1 MKKQQAKSS
10 WIVALTLVLATAMT
24 AAAQDK
30 PPSQIS
36 NLKSESRVGVDAAR
50 KLNLTLRDAI
60 TQALENNRDIEVEK
74 LNVQMNEFDLRA
86 GYGVY
91 DPVISTG
98 LFYNRQT
105 SPVASILAG
114 GRNGRLLTD
123 SVSNNTALTQRVM
136 REGGVFQGSFDN
148 YRDTTQ
154 NLFNSINPQ
163 YTSRLNFSFTQ
174 PLWKNRT
181 IDLSRRQ
188 IKLAKKRLDISDSQ
202 FRQRAIEIIAQV
214 QRAYWDLV
222 FARRDREIKRES
234 VELADT
240 QLKHNERLVEAG
252 TLAPADIISARVE
265 LERRNDEA
273 EAALEAIQRA
283 ENALKNLMLQP
294 SNGELWQTELI
305 PVEMPQVDST
315 ASLPLTDALKLAHAN
330 RPEMQQFHLRG
341 DLNQIDVD
349 YFRNQTKPQIDLVAT
364 YGTVGVAGSQRTETN
379 FFQASNELL
388 YGSINNLISRV
399 NTLTPGSPPLPPLL
413 VTGGAGVPD
422 FLTGGYGQ
430 SLANLFKNEFRT
442 WRFGVNINLPLRNR
456 TAQANLG
463 RALAEGR
470 QIDVQR
476 QKLEQTI
483 EVEVRNA
490 LQAVETAKRRVE
502 AAKNSR
508 TNAELQYQSEL
519 RKFDAGQS
527 TNFLVLDRQ
536 NALSA
541 ARGRELRALTD
552 YTKAVAE
559 AQRALSTT
567 LSSNSVEVQ
576 SAVAVAA
583 AAWWAGFALYLRS
596 FISTTSL
603 VQRRARRRVVLPSFD
618 QAKLKI
624 KSDLKSVNCTALPP
638 SSGCAQIFATSP
650 CVLM

>member
-1 MKKQQAKSS
+1 MKNQKAKSKRQKAKVLPQ
-10 WIVALTLVLATAMT
+10 IIALLFMAVSSAF
-24 AAAQDK
+24 AQDN
-30 PPSQIS
+30 PPSASPAAGRNPQA
-36 NLKSESRVGVDAAR
+36 ESRVGVNAA
-50 KLNLTLRDAI
+50 KKVNLTLRDAI
-60 TQALENNRDIEVEK
+60 TQALENNRDIEIEK
-74 LNVQMNEFDLRA
+74 LNVIMNEFDLRA

-91 DPVISTG
+91 DPVVSTG

-105 SPVASILAG
+105 TPVASVLAG
-114 GRNGRLLTD
+114 GQNGRLTTD
-123 SVSNNTALTQRVM
+123 SLSGNAALTQRVM
-136 REGGVFQGSFDN
+136 NQGGQFQGNFDN
-148 YRDTTQ
+148 FRDTTQ
-154 NLFNSINPQ
+154 NLFNAINPQ

-181 IDLSRRQ
+181 IDAPRRQ

-234 VELADT
+234 VGLAET

-283 ENALKNLMLQP
+283 ENALKALMLQP
-294 SNGELWQTELI
+294 SDSELWQTELI
-305 PVEMPQVDST
+305 PVEMPQVDPSN
-315 ASLPLTDALKLAHAN
+315 SLPLEDALRLARTN

-341 DLNQIDVD
+341 ELNQVDVE
-349 YFRNQTKPQIDLVAT
+349 YFRNQSKPQIDLVAT
-364 YGTVGVAGSQRTETN
+364 YGTVGVAGSERRETN
-379 FFQASNELL
+379 FFQSSNELL
-388 YGSINNLISRV
+388 YGNINNIINRV
-399 NTLTPGSPPLPPLL
+399 NLLSPGTLPPLPPLL
-413 VTGGAGVPD
+413 VNTNTAGVPD

-430 SLANLFKNEFRT
+430 SLANLFRNEFRT

-463 RALAEGR
+463 RSLAESR
-470 QIDVQR
+470 QIDTQR
-476 QKLEQTI
+476 QKQEQVI

-490 LQAVETAKRRVE
+490 LQAVETATRRVE

-508 TNAELQYQSEL
+508 TNAELQYQSEV

-527 TNFLVLDRQ
+527 TNFFVLDRQ

-559 AQRALSTT
+559 LQRALSTT
-567 LSSNSVEVQ
+567 LSSNNVEVQ
-576 SAVAVAA
+576 SAV
-583 AAWWAGFALYLRS
+583 
-596 FISTTSL
+596 
-603 VQRRARRRVVLPSFD
+603 P
-618 QAKLKI
+618 
-624 KSDLKSVNCTALPP
+624 
-638 SSGCAQIFATSP
+638 
-650 CVLM
+650 